1 MPLYLRRKFT
11 LNHDEKMNYFWKG
24 LILFGAISASILFF
38 FFLFKLKDILNGFE
52 TVLNVLAPISYG
64 LILAYILTPIYNK
77 FEKRIEPFFIK
88 SFSISK
94 GKAIAKAVSTF
105 ITLLLMIAV
114 LASFFWLVFP
124 QLYKSILGIIDL
136 IPNSINKVSVWVD
149 DLFKNNPQAIQT
161 FSAYYEEA
169 TKYLEQWLDTSF
181 VSNIQSF
188 VSNVSIGVFKVLSF
202 LKNFLIG
209 MIVAVYVL
217 NCKTKFATQAKKLI
231 YSIFNQKLGTA
242 VINEIR
248 FVHQVFGGF
257 IIGKLIDSFIIG
269 IICYV
274 CLTLM
279 NMPYSMLISVIIGVT
294 NIIPFFGPFIGAIP
308 SFFLLLLVSPM
319 QSLYFLIFIFILQ
332 QFDGNILGPKIL
344 GDSTGLSSFWVLF
357 SILFFGGLM
366 GFFGMIIGVPFF
378 AVAYHLISQAINNAL
393 KKKNLST
400 ETEDYKNIP

>member
-1 MPLYLRRKFT
+1 
-11 LNHDEKMNYFWKG
+11 
-24 LILFGAISASILFF
+24 
-38 FFLFKLKDILNGFE
+38 
-52 TVLNVLAPISYG
+52 
-64 LILAYILTPIYNK
+64 
-77 FEKRIEPFFIK
+77 
-88 SFSISK
+88 
-94 GKAIAKAVSTF
+94 
-105 ITLLLMIAV
+105 MIAV

-231 YSIFNQKLGTA
+231 YSIFNQKLGSA

-274 CLTLM
+274 CLALM

-393 KKKNLST
+393 EKKNLST
-400 ETEDYKNIP
+400 KTEDYKNIP

>member
-1 MPLYLRRKFT
+1 M
-11 LNHDEKMNYFWKG
+11 NHDEKMNYFWKG

-38 FFLFKLKDILNGFE
+38 FFLFKLKDILNGFK
-52 TVLNVLAPISYG
+52 TILNVLAPISYG

-77 FEKRIEPFFIK
+77 FEKRIEPYFIK
-88 SFSISK
+88 NLSISK
-94 GKAIAKAVSTF
+94 GKALAKAVSTS

-136 IPNSINKVSVWVD
+136 IPDSINKVSVWVD
-149 DLFKNNPQAIQT
+149 NLFENNPQAIQT

-209 MIVAVYVL
+209 IIVAVYVL
-217 NCKTKFATQAKKLI
+217 NCKTMFATQAKKLI
-231 YSIFNQKLGTA
+231 YSIFNQKLGSA

-269 IICYV
+269 IICYI
-274 CLTLM
+274 CLALM

-319 QSLYFLIFIFILQ
+319 QSIYFLIFIFILQ

-393 KKKNLST
+393 EKKHLST
-400 ETEDYKNIP
+400 KTEDYKNIP